1 MQNVKLIASDMDQ
14 TLLTSAGTLPP
25 HFDRYLHRLG
35 EAGIEFAVASGRPL
49 YTLQETF
56 PHFSDQ
62 ISMVCDNGGLVY
74 SHGQLIG
81 KSLIPEE
88 KYREIVQF
96 IMTKTD
102 GVPVLCALDA
112 AYINATDAQYSPA
125 LLPFYHQLKKV
136 PDLLTQ
142 SLAVDKVTIYF
153 PNKDSRKNSERY
165 FRPVFGKDYT
175 VQVSGETWLDI
186 QNLGVNK
193 GRGMRI
199 LSRHFDI
206 PTTQMMAFGDYDSDI
221 PMLETVGYSY
231 IMANATQGMAQHAK
245 YRTRSNDE
253 FGVLH
258 VMDQVLQAQEG

>member
-96 IMTKTD
+96 I
-102 GVPVLCALDA
+102 
-112 AYINATDAQYSPA
+112 
-125 LLPFYHQLKKV
+125 
-136 PDLLTQ
+136 
-142 SLAVDKVTIYF
+142 
-153 PNKDSRKNSERY
+153 
-165 FRPVFGKDYT
+165 
-175 VQVSGETWLDI
+175 
-186 QNLGVNK
+186 
-193 GRGMRI
+193 
-199 LSRHFDI
+199 
-206 PTTQMMAFGDYDSDI
+206 
-221 PMLETVGYSY
+221 
-231 IMANATQGMAQHAK
+231 
-245 YRTRSNDE
+245 
-253 FGVLH
+253 
-258 VMDQVLQAQEG
+258 

>member
-1 MQNVKLIASDMDQ
+1 MRNVKLIASDMDQ
-14 TLLTSAGTLPP
+14 TLLTSKGVLPP
-25 HFDRYLHRLG
+25 HFDRYLHRLHQ
-35 EAGIEFAVASGRPL
+35 AGIEFVAASGRPL

-56 PHFSDQ
+56 PHFSQ
-62 ISMVCDNGGLVY
+62 HISLVCDNGGLVAT
-74 SHGQLIG
+74 HGHIIG
-81 KSLIPEE
+81 KSLISAA
-88 KYREIVQF
+88 KYREIVSF
-96 IMTKTD
+96 ILEKTD

-112 AYINATDAQYSPA
+112 AYINAVDAKYAPA
-125 LLPFYHQLKKV
+125 LLPFYHKLKKV
-136 PDLLTQ
+136 PNLLDM
-142 SLAVDKVTIYF
+142 SLEVDKVTIYF
-153 PNKDSRKNSERY
+153 PNADSRKNADRY
-165 FRPVFGKDYT
+165 FRPVFGQDYT

-206 PTTQMMAFGDYDSDI
+206 PTAQMMAFGDYDNDI

-253 FGVLH
+253 YGVLH

>member
-14 TLLTSAGTLPP
+14 TLLTSEGTLPP
-25 HFDRYLHRLG
+25 HFDRYLRRLNQ
-35 EAGIEFAVASGRPL
+35 AGIEFVAASGRPL

-56 PHFSDQ
+56 PHFTKQ
-62 ISMVCDNGGLVY
+62 ISLVCDNGGLVT
-74 SHGQLIG
+74 SHGQIIG
-81 KSLIPEE
+81 KSLIPAAA
-88 KYREIVQF
+88 YREIVAF
-96 IMTKTD
+96 ICDKTD

-112 AYINATDAQYSPA
+112 AYINAADGQYAPA

-136 PDLLTQ
+136 PDLMAA
-142 SLAVDKVTIYF
+142 SLEVDKVTIYF
-153 PNKDSRKNSERY
+153 PNADSRANAERY
-165 FRPVFGKDYT
+165 FRPAFGQNYT

-206 PTTQMMAFGDYDSDI
+206 PTAQMMAFGDYDNDI